1 MFGVVATPTGSSSNT
16 IFSFFLSSFASID
29 NLQSHYIL
37 YIDRYLLVIILEN
50 NNTQTKT
57 IEI

>member
-16 IFSFFLSSFASID
+16 NFFFFLSGFASID
-29 NLQSHYIL
+29 NLKSHYIL
-37 YIDRYLLVIILEN
+37 YIDRYLLVTILKN

-57 IEI
+57 TEI

>member
-1 MFGVVATPTGSSSNT
+1 VFGVVATLAGSSSNT
-16 IFSFFLSSFASID
+16 HFFFFLSGFASID

-37 YIDRYLLVIILEN
+37 YIDRYLLVTILEN

-57 IEI
+57 TEI